1 LFVTVIPHC
10 SIDLAYGNI
19 RPAAWAVSDTFP
31 DTFHGGKGVPLD
43 IPE

>member
-1 LFVTVIPHC
+1 MPHC

-19 RPAAWAVSDTFP
+19 RPAAWAVSDTF
-31 DTFHGGKGVPLD
+31 HGGKGVPLD